1 MLPVLRYSLLRFA
14 LFTACLGVLYLAG
27 ARGLLDLVLAAAV
40 SLALSYV
47 LLAGPRRQVS
57 ELLAERTTRRTSP
70 RGRFARGI
78 AEDAALEDAAVDGE
92 EPADHGRNGRLAAG
106 NHHPAHDQREP
117 AGDAAAEGSEGGA
130 ASQGQA
136 EA

>member
-57 ELLAERTTRRTSP
+57 ELLAERTTRRAAP

-78 AEDAALEDAAVDGE
+78 AEDAALEDAALEDAAVDGE
-92 EPADHGRNGRLAAG
+92 
-106 NHHPAHDQREP
+106 EP
-117 AGDAAAEGSEGGA
+117 AGDAAAEDSEGEA